1 MVSTTIPTLHLS
13 LLNQT
18 LKINS
23 SGESEDEDENTEFD
37 SDESIETGGVEDE
50 TRLHSYDNP
59 QLASEAL
66 FLVGRRSRYG
76 RFIQ

>member
-1 MVSTTIPTLHLS
+1 MVSTTIRTLHLS

-23 SGESEDEDENTEFD
+23 SGESQDEDENIEFD

-50 TRLHSYDNP
+50 TRLHSYDDP
-59 QLASEAL
+59 H
-66 FLVGRRSRYG
+66 
-76 RFIQ
+76 